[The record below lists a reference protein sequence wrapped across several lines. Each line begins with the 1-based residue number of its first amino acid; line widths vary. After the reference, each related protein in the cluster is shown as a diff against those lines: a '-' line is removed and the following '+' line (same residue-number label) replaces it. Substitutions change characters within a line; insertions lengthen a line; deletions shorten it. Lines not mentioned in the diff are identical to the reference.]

1 MPKPSPLS
9 SEMVHQA
16 ASSLRAPALE
26 APSLEAPSLEPA
38 SPRGERAA
46 DERID
51 WGKSIPFVLMHLMP
65 LGIFYF
71 GLTWRDVALCIA
83 LYVVRMFFITGAY
96 HRYFSHRSYK
106 VGRVMQFVLAF
117 GGASA
122 AQKGPLWWASHH
134 RVHHKYSDTDQDVH
148 PPWKG
153 FWWSHIGWILCKKY
167 EGIEHARIK
176 DLSKYPELVWIDKY
190 YLIAPTLL
198 AVACF
203 VFGGAS
209 ALFTGF
215 FLSTVL
221 LYHGTFTINSLTHRF
236 GRRRYATTDSSK
248 NSLIL
253 ALITLGEGWHNN
265 HHYYQTSANQGFF
278 WWEIDISYYTLV
290 VLSWFGLVRDLRK
303 PPAAVL
309 AANRV
314 ADRGNNAGTE
324 AALVDTKGEPKHERS
339 ATNHVSQPV
348 AL

>member
-1 MPKPSPLS
+1 M
-9 SEMVHQA
+9 SE
-16 ASSLRAPALE
+16 SSLMESAGTARE
-26 APSLEAPSLEPA
+26 PS
-38 SPRGERAA
+38 
-46 DERID
+46 ERINLV
-51 WGKSIPFVLMHLMP
+51 KSIPFALMHLMP

-71 GLTWRDVALCIA
+71 GFNWRDFALCIA

-106 VGRVMQFVLAF
+106 VGRFMQFLLAF
-117 GGASA
+117 GGATA

-134 RVHHKYSDTDQDVH
+134 RVHHKYSDTPQDVH
-148 PPWKG
+148 PPSRG
-153 FWWSHIGWILCKKY
+153 FWWAHVGWILCSKY
-167 EGIEHARIK
+167 EDTDLNRVK
-176 DLSKYPELVWIDKY
+176 DLAKYPELRWLDKH
-190 YLIAPTLL
+190 YLVPPTIL
-198 AVACF
+198 ALS
-203 VFGGAS
+203 VFALGGAS

-236 GRRRYATTDSSK
+236 GKRRYATTDTSK
-248 NSLIL
+248 NSLLL

-265 HHYYQTSANQGFF
+265 HHYYQGSANQGFF

-303 PPAAVL
+303 PPQKVL
-309 AANRV
+309 TSNLVKDVGDTALDTRNKS
-314 ADRGNNAGTE
+314 GTE
-324 AALVDTKGEPKHERS
+324 AALGTTEGGRIHERP